1 MRETYNK
8 PVAVL
13 LVVASLGMM
22 LAMVWLAVEARSQS
36 VDAEMRAQLLQEVE
50 DVSRIINPELAGKLT
65 FTTADKGGMAFEYV
79 RAQLTIAGKIFQ
91 QHGAYSLT
99 LRDNQ
104 IVFGPTTYPDGVPPT
119 HLAQQ
124 VHEQLAV
131 AVKQVFAEKRPLV
144 GGPAK
149 DEAGTFYFA
158 IAPVLD
164 PGAGKVVMAVTIEVG
179 VDEWQ
184 ARIKAARQGPIL
196 VMAILAL
203 IVLSIAFAIRWHN
216 RQRKEYLMQL
226 KMWVLVP
233 TGLTMLVGLLLFW
246 TYQQQLGT
254 EKSGQEI
261 RRITEQANNEWRR
274 NIDSQVQLLKV
285 QIEHLSRD
293 PSLLASWRGRDLTAL
308 KALAQPIFTEL
319 KGEYQIT
326 HFYFIEP
333 ERTCFLRVHQPDRRG
348 DRIDRDTLLAAMR
361 TGEDAWG
368 TELGPL
374 GTFTLRYVRPWQQE
388 GRVVGYLELGMEI
401 EGLVEDLAQSMKLD
415 LVTLIRKEFSTKAK
429 FEAGQKAFDFVGSWD
444 AYRDFVV
451 THQTS
456 PDLPGAVAEWIER
469 GHAPFVQ
476 GVMASANQGEKKIL
490 CSLLHL
496 PDAGGRDVADL
507 ILMLDVTA
515 RANAERKAFF
525 LNLGL
530 AVMMFGCILVLLWSV
545 TGAAEQQLERA
556 FVKMQESEES
566 YRRQFADNSE
576 VMLLI
581 DPDDGR
587 ILDANAAAV
596 AFYGHSRKRLLGMR
610 ITDINS
616 RAASE
621 VKLSMEAD
629 GFGKNRH
636 FEFQHRLADGSIREV
651 EIVSSLIFI
660 GTRKILHTMIHD
672 ITAHKREVERLTE
685 KIRQLEQQVG

>member
-1 MRETYNK
+1 MRETNK
-8 PVAVL
+8 LVVGL

-22 LAMVWLAVEARSQS
+22 LAMVWLAAEARSQR
-36 VDAEMRAQLLQEVE
+36 VDAEMRANLRHEVV
-50 DVSRIINPELAGKLT
+50 DVARNVNPVLAKKLT
-65 FTTADKGGMAFEYV
+65 FTATDQGSMAFEYV
-79 RAQLTIAGKIFQ
+79 GQQLTTAGKSFQ
-91 QHGAYSLT
+91 QRGAYSLT
-99 LRDNQ
+99 LREKQ
-104 IVFGPTTYPDGVPPT
+104 IVFGPTTYPGGVPPI
-119 HLAQQ
+119 HAAAPAL
-124 VHEQLAV
+124 EQLTA
-131 AVKQVFAEKRPLV
+131 AARQVFSEQRPLV
-144 GGPAK
+144 GGPAT
-149 DEAGTFYFA
+149 DAGGAFYFA

-164 PGAGKVVMAVTIEVG
+164 PGSGKVVLAVAIEVG
-179 VDEWQ
+179 AEEWQ
-184 ARIKAARQGPIL
+184 TRINSARQGPL
-196 VMAILAL
+196 LAMAILVL
-203 IVLSIAFAIRWHN
+203 IVLGIVLAIRWHN

-226 KMWVLVP
+226 KMWVMVP

-246 TYQQQLGT
+246 TYQQQLVR
-254 EKSGQEI
+254 EKSREEL
-261 RRITEQANNEWRR
+261 RRITEQANNEWHR
-274 NIDSQVQLLKV
+274 NIDSHVQLLQV
-285 QIEHLSRD
+285 QVEHLSRD
-293 PSLLASWRGRDLTAL
+293 PSLLSAWRGRDLAAL
-308 KALAQPIFTEL
+308 KALGQPIFAGL
-319 KGEYQIT
+319 KGVYQIT

-348 DRIDRDTLLAAMR
+348 DLIDRDTLLAAMR

-374 GTFTLRYVRPWQQE
+374 GTFTLRYVRPWRQE

-401 EGLVEDLAQSMKLD
+401 EGLVDDLAQSLKLD

-429 FEAGQKAFDFVGSWD
+429 FAAGQKAFGFVGTWD

-451 THQTS
+451 THQTG
-456 PDLPGAVAEWIER
+456 PELPAAAAAWVAR
-469 GHAPFVQ
+469 GHAPFVP
-476 GVMASANQGEKKIL
+476 GVMARSKQGEREVL

-507 ILMLDVTA
+507 ILMVDVTA
-515 RANAERKAFF
+515 RAKAERNALF

-545 TGAAEQQLERA
+545 TGTAEQQLQRA
-556 FVKMQESEES
+556 FTKMQESEES

-596 AFYGHSRKRLLGMR
+596 DFYGHPRTRLLNMR

-629 GFGKNRH
+629 GYGKNRH

-651 EIVSSLIFI
+651 EIVSSLIHI
-660 GTRKILHTMIHD
+660 GARRVLHTMIHD

-685 KIRQLEQQVG
+685 KIRQLEQQA